1 MTTVQSTYDKVFLL
15 DAYAIIYRS
24 YYAFL
29 KNPRINSKGVNTSA
43 IFGFVNILD
52 ELIRNEKPEYIAIV
66 FDPGGKTFRHET
78 YEEYKAQRQ
87 KTPEDIKNAI
97 PYIKR
102 IIEAYGIGIFEMEG
116 YEADD
121 VIGTMAKRLQGE
133 GFGVYMM
140 TPDKDYAQLVDTNIF
155 QYKPRYGSAGFDVLG
170 VEEIKART
178 R

>member
-1 MTTVQSTYDKVFLL
+1 M
-15 DAYAIIYRS
+15 
-24 YYAFL
+24 

-102 IIEAYGIGIFEMEG
+102 IIETYSIGIFKMEG
-116 YEADD
+116 YEADEQRD
-121 VIGTMAKRLQGE
+121 RKSV
-133 GFGVYMM
+133 V
-140 TPDKDYAQLVDTNIF
+140 
-155 QYKPRYGSAGFDVLG
+155 
-170 VEEIKART
+170 
-178 R
+178 